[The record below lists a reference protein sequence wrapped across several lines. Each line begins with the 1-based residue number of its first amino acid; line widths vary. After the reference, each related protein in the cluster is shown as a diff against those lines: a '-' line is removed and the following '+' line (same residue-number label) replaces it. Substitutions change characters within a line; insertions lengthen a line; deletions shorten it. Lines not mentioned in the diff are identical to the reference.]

1 MRRGFHNPKYNTRIT
16 NCAVDAVII
25 PRNDW
30 RRMKKEAVH
39 LTPEQRAEL
48 KKKQEEE
55 RMQTLS
61 TIQTKRMTMI
71 SPEISEKT
79 RLRTKSC
86 LAQVE
91 DRDYALKIVDAKRN
105 EDLDEI
111 KTINSLMTAAEARTI
126 RDRQL
131 IENEEIRKRK
141 IEEKKEWDQKLEQN
155 RLTAVKLYDDRE
167 KTLKEQRVR
176 GRRIIEAQIEEHK
189 INAILEAERKDREKK
204 AMEAQNQA
212 IAEENHRILMDRK
225 KRQQDF
231 LHDCLQAN
239 EAQRQRR
246 LEARQREKEEAE
258 MVIEFAAQKAL
269 KEEALEAERAAEK
282 ALKEREVDRLRRKQ
296 KRAIDTKAI
305 HDENVARKIQK
316 EKEQLAIEREE
327 RDKRRIIE
335 MNQTVARER
344 REMIEESKRRKAE
357 QAEKELQFHR
367 EVMANNKIARQKA
380 REEYQR
386 KLEIDAEY
394 RRGLK
399 KDMEDHWEATRV
411 NPLKK
416 IEEAR
421 VAKEQNDEYLQK
433 LDRLREQKLN
443 VLRSRGVPEKY
454 LVDIQALKWE
464 IK

>member
-48 KKKQEEE
+48 KKKQDEE
-55 RMQTLS
+55 RMKTMS

-71 SPEISEKT
+71 SPELSEKT
-79 RLRTKSC
+79 RLRTRSK
-86 LAQVE
+86 LENVE
-91 DRDYALKIVDAKRN
+91 ERDYALKIVDEKAN
-105 EDLDEI
+105 EELDEI

-126 RDRQL
+126 RDHQL
-131 IENEEIRKRK
+131 IENQEIRQRK
-141 IEEKKEWDQKLEQN
+141 IEEKKEWDDRLERN

-167 KTLKEQRVR
+167 KTLKEQRIR

-189 INAILEAERKDREKK
+189 INAILEAERKDREKQ
-204 AMEAQNQA
+204 AMEAQNKA
-212 IAEENHRILMDRK
+212 IAEENYRILMDRK

-269 KEEALEAERAAEK
+269 KEEALEKEREAEK
-282 ALKEREVDRLRRKQ
+282 ALKEREVDRLRKKQ

-305 HDENVARKIQK
+305 HDENAAKKVQK

-344 REMIEESKRRKAE
+344 REMIEDNRRRREE
-357 QAEKELQFHR
+357 QAQKELAFHR
-367 EVMANNKIARQKA
+367 EVMENNKRARQKA

-386 KLEIDAEY
+386 KLEIDAQY
-394 RRGLK
+394 RRELK
-399 KDMEDHWEATRV
+399 GDMEAKWEATRV

-416 IEEAR
+416 IEEAKA
-421 VAKEQNDEYLQK
+421 AKEQNDEYLAK
-433 LDRLREQKLN
+433 LDRLREAKLN
-443 VLRSRGVPEKY
+443 TLRARGVPEKY
-454 LVDIQALKWE
+454 LVDIQALRWE

>member
-189 INAILEAERKDREKK
+189 INAILEAERKDRE
-204 AMEAQNQA
+204 N
-212 IAEENHRILMDRK
+212 
-225 KRQQDF
+225 
-231 LHDCLQAN
+231 
-239 EAQRQRR
+239 
-246 LEARQREKEEAE
+246 KE
-258 MVIEFAAQKAL
+258 M
-269 KEEALEAERAAEK
+269 
-282 ALKEREVDRLRRKQ
+282 
-296 KRAIDTKAI
+296 
-305 HDENVARKIQK
+305 
-316 EKEQLAIEREE
+316 
-327 RDKRRIIE
+327 
-335 MNQTVARER
+335 
-344 REMIEESKRRKAE
+344 
-357 QAEKELQFHR
+357 
-367 EVMANNKIARQKA
+367 
-380 REEYQR
+380 
-386 KLEIDAEY
+386 
-394 RRGLK
+394 
-399 KDMEDHWEATRV
+399 
-411 NPLKK
+411 
-416 IEEAR
+416 
-421 VAKEQNDEYLQK
+421 
-433 LDRLREQKLN
+433 
-443 VLRSRGVPEKY
+443 
-454 LVDIQALKWE
+454 
-464 IK
+464 